1 MSLGEVR
8 ELPFSIELQQ
18 IKGRELEMFKSGLRW
33 LIFLPVF
40 LTLAVL
46 VFCVEG
52 SSNDILSG
60 RVLLI
65 NDYLEVDV
73 YGHPLPLQYIERFYR
88 RWGVYHYDYDVWRIA
103 EERSLPSLGTLLDY
117 SAVVWYAEE
126 GDDNWY
132 LWYMIAMDPDNT
144 IKQYLDAGGNF
155 LLAGSVCLWGLYN
168 HVPPEPGD
176 FEFEYLGIGSTG
188 EWSDDYF
195 SWAVKDSAATGYPD
209 SMLVDASKDSS
220 QQRLVAFTPYLRE
233 GSTVIFRN
241 GLLVDGS
248 VPPYGSFREP
258 IGHLFEPG
266 AFKSALL
273 NFDTYYMPGQD
284 IQMTFETVLEQFG
297 AVYVPD
303 PPPLEPYN
311 VQARNIPVD
320 IIRITW
326 DPTDEDDINRFEVW
340 RREAGEPDSVLI
352 GSVPSDS
359 SNFDDD
365 TGIPGITYYYR
376 VKIVDHAE
384 QFAFSETVSETTG
397 RPQPPTGL
405 TATAGNRYV
414 DLLWNRN
421 PEEDVIGYKIFRKKR
436 RDPFE
441 QIGCNSVEDTTYHDA
456 VDTNRIVYSYTLKAV
471 DEMGLKSHFS
481 DSVPAFPT
489 DGGRIGILLVNGV
502 HWETYGSEIIDFYE
516 AYTMTGDFP
525 FFFWDLFLAPPAGGY
540 PPGYNPIYNGGL
552 LPGIIGAFSTV
563 VWVGNH
569 YVGDHV
575 HWFNAQDEIMDHL
588 HRGGNLILAA
598 RYGGSFI
605 DPANPATAPLYEYC
619 DLTEWSGTVSITRA
633 NPLISTTY
641 APDIV
646 DVGPGDGYTSAS
658 LAQMCHA
665 DRDADSVVTEMFK
678 FTIDTTDW
686 IGGFRVQHPGEG
698 QFIFVSGRPYR
709 LDLDAQRHNY
719 TYMLEGRFALGVDD
733 QDGAI
738 LPAQF
743 TLHHNYPNPFNPA
756 TTIRFDLPTP
766 AHVKLEVFNLLG
778 QRVAELADEPMK
790 TGRHSVIW
798 DGKNQ
803 SGEDTASGVYFYRL
817 TAGDY
822 AKVRRMT
829 ILR

>member
-1 MSLGEVR
+1 MANSC
-8 ELPFSIELQQ
+8 F
-18 IKGRELEMFKSGLRW
+18 RW
-33 LIFLPVF
+33 CIVLALFLMPWSSD
-40 LTLAVL
+40 LYAD
-46 VFCVEG
+46 G
-52 SSNDILSG
+52 SSWTVPTG
-60 RVLLI
+60 RVLLV

-73 YGHPLPLQYIERFYR
+73 YGDPLPLQYVERFYR
-88 RWGVYHYDYDVWRIA
+88 RWGVYHYDYDVWRMA
-103 EERSLPSLGTLLDY
+103 EERSLPTLETLLNY
-117 SAVVWYAEE
+117 SAVVWFAEE
-126 GDDNWY
+126 GDGNWN
-132 LWYMIAMDPDNT
+132 LWYHIGANPDNS
-144 IKQYLDAGGNF
+144 IKQYLDAGGDF
-155 LLAGSVCLWGLYN
+155 LLTGYSCLWGLYN
-168 HVPPEPGD
+168 DIPPRPGD
-176 FEFEYLGIGSTG
+176 FEFEYLGVDSSGA
-188 EWSDDYF
+188 WSDDYF
-195 SWAVKDSAATGYPD
+195 SWAVKDPGVTGYPD
-209 SMLVDASKDSS
+209 SMLIDLVKDSS
-220 QQRLVAFTPYLRE
+220 QLRIACFTPYLRE
-233 GSTVIFRN
+233 GSTVVFRN

-248 VPPYGSFREP
+248 VPQSYREP
-258 IGHLFEPG
+258 IGHLFESGP
-266 AFKSALL
+266 FKSALL
-273 NFDTYYMPGQD
+273 NFDTYYMPGPDVQT
-284 IQMTFETVLEQFG
+284 TFEIILERFG
-297 AVYVPD
+297 AHRVPD

-311 VQARNIPVD
+311 VQAKNVPVD
-320 IIRITW
+320 IIRLSW
-326 DPTDEDDINRFEVW
+326 DPTDEEDIDRFEIW
-340 RREAGEPDSVLI
+340 RREAGQPDSVLV

-359 SNFDDD
+359 SSFDD
-365 TGIPGITYYYR
+365 GAGAPGRRYYYR
-376 VKIVDHAE
+376 LQTVDNAD
-384 QFAFSETVSETTG
+384 QFAFSDTVSETAG
-397 RPQPPTGL
+397 RPQPPTDL
-405 TATAGNRYV
+405 TASAGKLCV
-414 DLLWNRN
+414 DLCWSRTR
-421 PEEDVIGYKIFRKKR
+421 EDDVVGYKIFRKKR
-436 RDPFE
+436 RDPFQ
-441 QIGCNSVEDTTYHDA
+441 QIRYNSLEDTTYHDV
-456 VDTNRIVYSYTLKAV
+456 VDSNRLVYSYTLKAV
-471 DEMGLKSHFS
+471 DKSGLESDFS

-489 DGGRIGILLVNGV
+489 EGGRLGILLVNGV
-502 HWETYGSEIIDFYE
+502 HWGTYGSEIIRFYE
-516 AYTMTGDFP
+516 AHTMTGDFP
-525 FFFWDLFLAPPAGGY
+525 FVFWDLFLVPPAGGY
-540 PPGYNPIYNGGL
+540 PAGYNPVYNGGL
-552 LPGIIGAFSTV
+552 LPGIIGAFSTL

-569 YVGDHV
+569 YVGDHE

-588 HRGGNLILAA
+588 RRGGNLILAA

-605 DPANPATAPLYEYC
+605 DPANPATVPLYEYC
-619 DLTEWSGTVSITRA
+619 HLTEWSGTVSITRA

-646 DVGPGDGYTSAS
+646 DVGPGNGYTSAS

-743 TLHHNYPNPFNPA
+743 TLHQNYPNPFNPA

-803 SGEDTASGVYFYRL
+803 SGEEIASGVYFYKL

-822 AKVRRMT
+822 TKLKRMT